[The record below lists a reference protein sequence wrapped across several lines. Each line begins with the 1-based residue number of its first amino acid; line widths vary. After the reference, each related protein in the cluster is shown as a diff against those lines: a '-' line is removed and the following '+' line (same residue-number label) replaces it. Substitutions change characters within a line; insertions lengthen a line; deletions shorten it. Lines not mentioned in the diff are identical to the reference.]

1 MEALSLLLLLLLL
14 VLLLLLLL
22 LLLRLLLL
30 WWPDVCLDVRILLRW
45 LGVNFLLLLFLLQG
59 MLGILAGLLLRT
71 AYGMCSS
78 RNTAQTRREGC
89 L

>member
-1 MEALSLLLLLLLL
+1 MEALSLLLL
-14 VLLLLLLL
+14 V
-22 LLLRLLLL
+22 LLRLLLL

-45 LGVNFLLLLFLLQG
+45 LGVNLLLLFLLRG